1 MTDGWSNRFTTR
13 TLAILFSAVL
23 ACLLVATGASILH
36 MQEQS
41 RLAADRSSVRFAGAA
56 KAEAA
61 MAMSRNRSDALRAVL
76 AAASAPARLAVERR
90 LVVVTRQWEEAIDA
104 LRLPVDVPEPA
115 SPREPV
121 VPGPAVD
128 AAAVDAVFAAAVRV
142 VDAQADVLQALSR
155 SDPAGA
161 QRIYVEREVEA
172 EGALQ
177 VAIGHLT
184 AEHRIAA
191 ARISADAAE
200 RARRVFLLLAAAV
213 ALVIAGVGL
222 AGHALIRRA
231 NRQESDLHRERS
243 LSDVTLRS
251 INDGVITVDAEGRVE
266 FMNAVAESLTG
277 WRMDEARL
285 RQLAEVYPLI
295 DERTRE
301 VHRFEP
307 WHPSVAPQRRHEGE
321 APLRLSSRDGREVSV
336 RHSFSQVIDLDGIAT
351 GAIIVF
357 HDDSSLRSLAQ
368 QLSWQAS
375 HDALTGLANRR
386 EFERVLTELLGSAA
400 SGHKTHALLY
410 IDLDHFKAVNDIGG
424 HAAGDELLR
433 QLTALMQA
441 RMRATDILARLG
453 GDEFGALL
461 ESCPADQALR
471 IADELRGAVEGFVL
485 VWLGRQ
491 YRVGLTI
498 GLMPIDAGSGS
509 VAQVIAAAD
518 ALCYQAKAA
527 GRGRV
532 QVYRPDEEAG
542 RRRSS
547 DAQMVSQISEAFELS
562 RFVLYVQPVA
572 PLRVELAGSA
582 HREVLVRMLDAND
595 NLVPPSVFLPAAER
609 YELLTSIDRW
619 VLRTLVACLA
629 ERRARDEER
638 GERGERGERR
648 GRALRH
654 SVNVSSASL
663 QDAEFRTFVRG
674 LVESHRLPPGQL
686 CLEVTEVG
694 AMANLTRIAD
704 AMHELRAAGCSF
716 ALDDFGVGLSSFSYL
731 RYLPI
736 DYLKIDAG
744 FVRDMIDDPM
754 DCAIVDS
761 IARIGHVLGI
771 HTVAQGVD
779 DVHTAGRL
787 EAMGVDYAQ
796 GSQYGAPRPFIEPA
810 ARPGVPTPIPA
821 MPLAPQA
828 LRLDG

>member
-1 MTDGWSNRFTTR
+1 MTDAWFNRFTTR
-13 TLAILFSAVL
+13 TLAVVFSAVL
-23 ACLLVATGASILH
+23 ALLLVATGSSIVH
-36 MQEQS
+36 MREQA
-41 RLAADRSSVRFAGAA
+41 RLADDRAAVRIAA
-56 KAEAA
+56 AARSEAA
-61 MAMSRNRSDALRAVL
+61 MALSRSRSDALRAALV
-76 AAASAPARLAVERR
+76 APTAPARLATERR
-90 LVVVTRQWEEAIDA
+90 LAALTRQWQEAIGMLRTPVESGAVADA
-104 LRLPVDVPEPA
+104 L
-115 SPREPV
+115 
-121 VPGPAVD
+121 
-128 AAAVDAVFAAAVRV
+128 AADELFAAAGRV
-142 VDAQADVLQALSR
+142 LDAQADVLQALAR
-155 SDPAGA
+155 NDPAGA

-172 EGALQ
+172 ESGLQ
-177 VAIGHLT
+177 VAINRLT
-184 AEHRIAA
+184 TAHRVATASIAA
-191 ARISADAAE
+191 ESAE

-231 NRQESDLHRERS
+231 GRQESDLHRERS
-243 LSDVTLRS
+243 LSDMTLRS

-277 WRMDEARL
+277 WRLDDARL
-285 RQLAEVYPLI
+285 RPLAEVYALV

-301 VHRFEP
+301 VHCFEP
-307 WHPSVAPQRRHEGE
+307 WQPSVTPQRRHEGE
-321 APLRLSSRDGREVSV
+321 SLLRLSSRDGREVSI
-336 RHSFSQVIDLDGIAT
+336 RHSFSQVSDLEGTAG

-357 HDDSSLRSLAQ
+357 HDDSSLRTLAQ

-386 EFERVLTELLGSAA
+386 EFERALTELLASAA

-410 IDLDHFKAVNDIGG
+410 IDLDHFKAVNDNGG

-433 QLTALMQA
+433 QITTVMQS
-441 RMRATDILARLG
+441 RMRASDLLSRLG

-461 ESCPADQALR
+461 ESCPSDQALR
-471 IADELRGAVEGFVL
+471 IANGLRDAVNEFVF
-485 VWLGRQ
+485 VWQGRQ
-491 YRVGLTI
+491 FKVGATI
-498 GLMPIDAGSGS
+498 GLLPIDAGSGS

-518 ALCYQAKAA
+518 ALCYQAKAD
-527 GRGRV
+527 GRDRI

-547 DAQMVSQISEAFELS
+547 DAQMISQISEAFELS
-562 RFVLYVQPVA
+562 RFVLYVQPVS

-595 NLVPPSVFLPAAER
+595 NLVLPSAFLPAAER

-619 VLRTLVACLA
+619 ALRALA
-629 ERRARDEER
+629 VYLSERRARDDER
-638 GERGERGERR
+638 GDRSERPM
-648 GRALRH
+648 RH
-654 SVNVSSASL
+654 SLNVSSASL
-663 QDAEFRTFVRG
+663 QDPEFRTFVRG
-674 LVESHRLPPGQL
+674 LIESHRLPQGQL

-704 AMHELRAAGCSF
+704 GMHELRAAGCSF

-736 DYLKIDAG
+736 DYLKIEAG

-754 DCAIVDS
+754 DGAIVDS

-779 DVHTAGRL
+779 DTHTAGKL

-796 GSQYGAPRPFIEPA
+796 GSQFGAPRPLLEGM
-810 ARPGVPTPIPA
+810 ARPAMAAPIPS

-828 LRLDG
+828 LSLGGTGAGAGD